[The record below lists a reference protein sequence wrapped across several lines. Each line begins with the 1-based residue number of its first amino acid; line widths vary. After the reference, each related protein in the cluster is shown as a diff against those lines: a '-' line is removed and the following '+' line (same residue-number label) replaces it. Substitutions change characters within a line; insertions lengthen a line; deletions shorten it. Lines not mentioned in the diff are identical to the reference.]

1 MEKMCW
7 GIILA
12 CWLWGAARAVDNPAP
27 KITATVEE
35 TAAPRA
41 TDAQVAQAQI
51 RKNQLIGTILK
62 TYLENYH
69 FREMEINDQVSKK
82 AFEQFIKKVDP
93 GKQFL
98 LESEYQR
105 FAQKYRLAMDDLLL
119 SGKGTI
125 INEMLDLMHQRYQ
138 QLETFRAAAFKK
150 PFDFKQQQ
158 FLELNPDKRKFATDM
173 NQLKD
178 YWFRMFKHSTLVR
191 YFALVDEQQGQK
203 ENKNKNKNDKDKKD
217 AEKVSSRLDE
227 KANTSVEELLGE
239 EMEASAAKKVENIA
253 NLSDRQ
259 LWAKA
264 QEAIGKKYQRLYA
277 RLLKEDYED
286 YLEYFYNSITAI
298 YDPHTVYM
306 PPKRKEDFNIDISG
320 SLEGIGAVL
329 QEDESYIKVVKI
341 IPGGAA
347 WRQKELEV
355 GDLIMAA
362 QEADGELVDLVDMR
376 VDDAVRY
383 IRGKKGT
390 QVRLTVK
397 KVDGQVKV
405 IPITRDVVEVGE
417 SYAKSS
423 VINHKDS
430 PYRIGYIYLPKF
442 YRDFDEGTQRNCTD
456 DILQKLK
463 QFKEKDLD
471 GVILDLRNN
480 GGGSLKD
487 AEQMTGL
494 FIKEGPVV
502 QVKERSGKAEVLAD
516 VDKNIAYEGPLI
528 VLVNRFSASASEI
541 VAGALQDYH
550 RAVIVGGEFTHG
562 KGTVQAVVGLNQG
575 PILSLLGPVVGAL
588 KVTIQKFY
596 RVTGASTQYN
606 GITPDI
612 ILPDPLGYLKSRER
626 DLDYSLPGDE
636 ISRLRFKKFTG
647 PQYDLAK
654 LKERAALR
662 VAQDPA
668 EQKIIKAVQFL
679 AKRQDATKVSLNY
692 KTLKQENDFNKKLAE
707 ELKQTLQNTNI
718 QVTDYT
724 DSIEVDKNW
733 KEEEKANWEKDFT
746 RRGEE
751 WVEGIQKDSTIDQ
764 ALYIMEDMINMAN
777 GNELPAIPTPAVKD
791 KVKSQQGKTAAVGKA
806 QAGPAITPGNTPR
819 DPGKNKVSNQ
829 KPTKKSPKK

>member
-596 RVTGASTQYN
+596 R
-606 GITPDI
+606 
-612 ILPDPLGYLKSRER
+612 
-626 DLDYSLPGDE
+626 
-636 ISRLRFKKFTG
+636 
-647 PQYDLAK
+647 
-654 LKERAALR
+654 
-662 VAQDPA
+662 
-668 EQKIIKAVQFL
+668 
-679 AKRQDATKVSLNY
+679 
-692 KTLKQENDFNKKLAE
+692 
-707 ELKQTLQNTNI
+707 
-718 QVTDYT
+718 
-724 DSIEVDKNW
+724 
-733 KEEEKANWEKDFT
+733 
-746 RRGEE
+746 
-751 WVEGIQKDSTIDQ
+751 
-764 ALYIMEDMINMAN
+764 
-777 GNELPAIPTPAVKD
+777 
-791 KVKSQQGKTAAVGKA
+791 
-806 QAGPAITPGNTPR
+806 
-819 DPGKNKVSNQ
+819 
-829 KPTKKSPKK
+829 